1 MVNRR
6 LRALMRVRVCVPYFR
21 HAYEYHL
28 PVAAE
33 VDTLIATYHLTAPI
47 RPIKAPQKFAM
58 SK

>member
-1 MVNRR
+1 M
-6 LRALMRVRVCVPYFR
+6 ALMRVRVCVSDFR

-33 VDTLIATYHLTAPI
+33 VDTLIVTNHLTAPI
-47 RPIKAPQKFAM
+47 RPIKAPQKSAM